1 MKPVQQ
7 VFALVLDKIPEF
19 TSRMIKYNKYKNQ
32 IKQWEKSL
40 NEIDFIKKVE
50 NYRLQQVKELIFDE
64 FVNKIKKVNT
74 ISNYFS

>member
-64 FVNKIKKVNT
+64 FVNKTNKVNT